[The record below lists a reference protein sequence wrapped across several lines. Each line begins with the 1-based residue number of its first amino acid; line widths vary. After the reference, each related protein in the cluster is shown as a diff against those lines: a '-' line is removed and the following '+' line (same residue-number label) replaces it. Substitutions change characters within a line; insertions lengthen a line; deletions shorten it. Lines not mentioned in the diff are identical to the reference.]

1 MLNQSNI
8 LADLYG
14 TLATVL
20 AVTIA
25 LQQQVVANCYDEC
38 KQFSHMLEDAQQ
50 RQENLSSLFK
60 ERKKILIQQ
69 IRVNVPAI
77 LVNALIIVPWGYVG
91 LRYRPTDEPSWLY
104 ILPFYGICSA
114 AAFLFIVVVFSLASL
129 YFERRRRLLVVTI
142 IVSTLI
148 FLFIIAA
155 GILIRP

>member
-25 LQQQVVANCYDEC
+25 LQQQVVASCFDEC
-38 KQFSHMLEDAQQ
+38 KQFSHKIEDAQQ

-69 IRVNVPAI
+69 IRVNVPAV

-114 AAFLFIVVVFSLASL
+114 AAFLFIVVVFSLVSL
-129 YFERRRRLLVVTI
+129 YFERRILLIVTI